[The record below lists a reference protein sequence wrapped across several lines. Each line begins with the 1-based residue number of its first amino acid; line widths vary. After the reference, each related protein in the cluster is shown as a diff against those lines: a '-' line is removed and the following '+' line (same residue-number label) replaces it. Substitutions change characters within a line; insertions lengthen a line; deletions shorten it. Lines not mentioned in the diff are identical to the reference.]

1 VNGPKNRRES
11 AGVLAGVNTTLIM
24 EGIRSAT
31 SRLQFRND
39 LTKRMRRMAGT
50 SRVVAWL
57 RMVKQDLA
65 RLTHGE
71 YEPDTLRS
79 VPSWGVSFLLHAFLL
94 LILALMIRFQS
105 PRRPDAM
112 FESSLVDTEIGEVT
126 SLAPAKRSGDPF
138 TLEQNLN
145 PPSIGLE
152 PEHSGMQMVGQPRL
166 ASLTEY
172 APALAGPSPLAGKT
186 KIDRTATGGIA
197 LPNLATSIVAPFSG
211 RSGLSRAKL
220 VRREGGSAKSEQ
232 SVEDGLD
239 WLVRHQ
245 REDGSWG
252 LNFQDHCQGAPC
264 PAQTAM
270 ESDTAATGLALL
282 PLLGAGYVHTV
293 KSKHQEAVRR
303 GLEWLVEHQQPDGD
317 LFVGPQGSAYMYSHA
332 IATMAICEGL
342 GLSGDPTLKKPAQRA
357 VQFIVNSQDPVG
369 GGWRYSPGQQGDTSV
384 FGWQIFALRSGNMA
398 GIKIPRKVL
407 KACSRYLDQASD
419 QKRVVYSYQ
428 PGRGA
433 SAVMTAEG
441 LVSRQ
446 LLGWPRDFPALIK
459 GVGQV
464 SAHLQEGGDRNIY
477 YWYYATQLLHNMRN
491 EQWDR
496 WNPKIREGL
505 IGLQVKDDT
514 CAKGSW
520 DPFSPVP
527 DIWAERAGRLYLTSL
542 SILTLEVYYRYLPL
556 YRTADDDQEKM
567 DSILKGDDGPEPDQ
581 PDPAAKKS
589 VAKSADRPEM
599 EEPPS
604 GGKPVKASTKTRAGG
619 LE

>member
-1 VNGPKNRRES
+1 
-11 AGVLAGVNTTLIM
+11 
-24 EGIRSAT
+24 
-31 SRLQFRND
+31 
-39 LTKRMRRMAGT
+39 MAGT
-50 SRVVAWL
+50 RQVLAWL

-65 RLTHGE
+65 RLTRGE
-71 YEPDTLRS
+71 VEPDTLRS
-79 VPSWGVSFLLHAFLL
+79 VPSWGVSFLLHALLL
-94 LILALMIRFQS
+94 LILAFMIRYHA
-105 PRRPDAM
+105 PARPDAM
-112 FESSLVDTEIGEVT
+112 FESSLDTELGEVT

-138 TLEQNLN
+138 TLEKNPN

-152 PEHSGMQMVGQPRL
+152 PEHSGMELVGQPRL
-166 ASLTEY
+166 ASLSQY
-172 APALAGPSPLAGKT
+172 APTLAGPTPLAGKL
-186 KIDRTATGGIA
+186 KLDRASVNGIA
-197 LPNLATSIVAPFSG
+197 RLPNLATSVVAPFSG

-245 REDGSWG
+245 HEDGSWS
-252 LNFQDHCQGAPC
+252 LNFQDQCKGEPC

-270 ESDTAATGLALL
+270 SSDTAATGLALL
-282 PLLGAGYVHTV
+282 PLLGAGYIHTV

-317 LFVGPQGSAYMYSHA
+317 LFIGPPGSAYMYSHA
-332 IATMAICEGL
+332 IGTMAICEGL

-357 VQFIVNSQDPVG
+357 IEFIINSQDPVG

-398 GIKIPRKVL
+398 GIKLPRKVL
-407 KACSRYLDQASD
+407 KGCSRYLDQAGD

-433 SAVMTAEG
+433 TPVMTAEA
-441 LVSRQ
+441 LLSRQ

-459 GVGQV
+459 GVGEV
-464 SAHLQEGGDRNIY
+464 SAHLQEGGERNIY

-491 EQWDR
+491 DQWER

-556 YRTADDDQEKM
+556 YRTADDDKEKM
-567 DSILKGDDGPEPDQ
+567 DSILKADDGPDAEK
-581 PDPAAKKS
+581 PDPAATKDQ
-589 VAKSADRPEM
+589 AKAAQVEAM
-599 EEPPS
+599 ERAPAVGEPA
-604 GGKPVKASTKTRAGG
+604 KPATRKPIPGG